1 MARRKTEPVKHTCPD
16 INHMINTI
24 SRIVKDMSNYNEGD
38 EKLDILSQIQDWQ
51 SDLKNIGV
59 GRFCDLE
66 DLRNSNSALRE
77 WGNEMY
83 NEAESLEEERDILE
97 RQLEETK
104 ERVRELEDT
113 VTQLTEELEE
123 LNK

>member
-1 MARRKTEPVKHTCPD
+1 MARRRTEPVKHTCPD

-38 EKLDILSQIQDWQ
+38 EKQDILSQIQDWQ
-51 SDLKNIGV
+51 SDLKSIGV

-77 WGNEMY
+77 WGTEMY
-83 NEAESLEEERDILE
+83 NEAESLEEERDVLE
-97 RQLEETK
+97 QKLEEEK
-104 ERVRELEDT
+104 ERVRELEET
-113 VTQLTEELEE
+113 ITQLTEELE
-123 LNK
+123 K